1 MKIEGF
7 KISNYGPLHDYAK
20 AGLQNFTLFFGENED
35 GKSLTIDALTKLMFG
50 GRELK
55 EFEAI
60 NRVDEKP
67 EGHVSVRD
75 SKGKLLRITNGS
87 FRKNCDLTSSE
98 CRNIFLI
105 RNSDLSIASEN
116 KFYDSIGS
124 RLMGLRTGEILS
136 IETKLK
142 ELGDLT
148 PSCNFKNETKNKIDS
163 SKILVEEIGE
173 LQSRIEA
180 EDIDELEAK
189 SIELTNSSDELKHRN
204 DLFADASKRETYE
217 RGQEALT
224 ILEQNLGSLGDLEVF
239 NEEDQQIWRDA
250 LRDREE
256 RVKHKEERESTL
268 AMRKKEFEQKNA
280 DYNEI
285 KQKLEA
291 HSSIGQK
298 INEVIRPKISDYQT
312 KRSVVIEQDGKRKF
326 FTGLSAFS
334 AVLVLVATLGVIFS
348 PSLVIYFLVALG
360 VLLLVVSLATT
371 LKYVSNKAQLA
382 KTFDSV
388 KLSAAESN
396 LGGNNIEEILSNIQK
411 FDSEHRLLVTQHD
424 DISLQKQIIN
434 NKVNQLRNEDL
445 PTLEKE
451 ISRFD
456 RQIEEIIQKSKVT
469 SIDDYTSSLNK
480 KRELEKTVD
489 EQTTKLDL
497 IFETDLEE
505 MEQKIAFWEQEIKK
519 LEGFKDKA
527 LSIKYSTEEKGKIE
541 KKLEAVNAELEEI
554 TVKLDGFTED
564 FKEVERRANE
574 TLKLEDY
581 IKCET
586 CSELKAVKKVLS
598 DFIDYQENIKA
609 DVLAAMEIFDEI
621 QTEDKNKV
629 TTLFGEDSVVSDLFK
644 EITGGF
650 YKSVRLD
657 SEGQKIQVERND
669 GEFFGAEQLS
679 AGTYDQLYLSIRLSL
694 GQKLLK
700 GEKAFFIMDD
710 PFIKSDKKRLER
722 QMHIL
727 SKISQNGWQIL
738 YFSAKD
744 EVKDALKDYIENGS
758 VNLLETNAVAK

>member
-1 MKIEGF
+1 M
-7 KISNYGPLHDYAK
+7 
-20 AGLQNFTLFFGENED
+20 
-35 GKSLTIDALTKLMFG
+35 
-50 GRELK
+50 
-55 EFEAI
+55 
-60 NRVDEKP
+60 
-67 EGHVSVRD
+67 
-75 SKGKLLRITNGS
+75 
-87 FRKNCDLTSSE
+87 
-98 CRNIFLI
+98 
-105 RNSDLSIASEN
+105 
-116 KFYDSIGS
+116 
-124 RLMGLRTGEILS
+124 
-136 IETKLK
+136 
-142 ELGDLT
+142 
-148 PSCNFKNETKNKIDS
+148 
-163 SKILVEEIGE
+163 
-173 LQSRIEA
+173 
-180 EDIDELEAK
+180 
-189 SIELTNSSDELKHRN
+189 
-204 DLFADASKRETYE
+204 
-217 RGQEALT
+217 
-224 ILEQNLGSLGDLEVF
+224 
-239 NEEDQQIWRDA
+239 
-250 LRDREE
+250 
-256 RVKHKEERESTL
+256 
-268 AMRKKEFEQKNA
+268 
-280 DYNEI
+280 
-285 KQKLEA
+285 
-291 HSSIGQK
+291 
-298 INEVIRPKISDYQT
+298 
-312 KRSVVIEQDGKRKF
+312 
-326 FTGLSAFS
+326 
-334 AVLVLVATLGVIFS
+334 
-348 PSLVIYFLVALG
+348 VALG

-586 CSELKAVKKVLS
+586 SSELKAVKKVLS

-609 DVLAAMEIFDEI
+609 DVLATMEIFDEI

-657 SEGQKIQVERND
+657 SEGQK
-669 GEFFGAEQLS
+669 F
-679 AGTYDQLYLSIRLSL
+679 
-694 GQKLLK
+694 KLK
-700 GEKAFFIMDD
+700 EM
-710 PFIKSDKKRLER
+710 
-722 QMHIL
+722 M
-727 SKISQNGWQIL
+727 
-738 YFSAKD
+738 
-744 EVKDALKDYIENGS
+744 ENF
-758 VNLLETNAVAK
+758 LR